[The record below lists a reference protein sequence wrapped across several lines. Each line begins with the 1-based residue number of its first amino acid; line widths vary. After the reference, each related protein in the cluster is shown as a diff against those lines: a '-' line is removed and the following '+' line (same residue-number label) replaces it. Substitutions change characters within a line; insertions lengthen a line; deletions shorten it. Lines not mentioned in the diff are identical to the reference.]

1 MTEKRYE
8 LVKDY
13 DCDGDWEYAYQN
25 NDTGRRY
32 NFADENCD
40 YDFLNDVNSTYKKL
54 IEENEELKQNCKNY
68 TWYKQ
73 YKQLLNENEQLKQ
86 QN

>member
-1 MTEKRYE
+1 MTAKRYE

-13 DCDGDWEYAYQN
+13 DCDGNWEYAYQN

-40 YDFLNDVNSTYKKL
+40 YDFLNDVNSTYEKLKK
-54 IEENEELKQNCKNY
+54 ENG
-68 TWYKQ
+68 
-73 YKQLLNENEQLKQ
+73 QLKSEIKDL
-86 QN
+86 NDVLARYEEKELEE